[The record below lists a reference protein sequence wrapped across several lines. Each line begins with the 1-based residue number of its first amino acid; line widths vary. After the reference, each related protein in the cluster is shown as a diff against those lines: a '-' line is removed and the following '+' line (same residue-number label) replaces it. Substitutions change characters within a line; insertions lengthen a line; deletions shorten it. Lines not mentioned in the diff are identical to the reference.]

1 MNRISYKTVYRLIN
15 ALSNNTGS
23 YKKSRFTWR
32 NNKDSIYLFNN
43 NDLCVPIIAFYENKN
58 IILHY
63 SNEFNNWDIK
73 DDENTVALP
82 LSRTVSAALNVLF
95 GLGRSEATISEYDYY
110 KGFLENFIY
119 KKYNGFLNE
128 TNKRFDI
135 SELKDINNT
144 DYLGYKLN
152 SSSNWIDVKKIPIN
166 TRFIHTVLSN
176 ENVIK
181 KVYSKQNHLYW
192 QPENFKK
199 IDYMD
204 LKYNNTCII
213 YYTNLFISNEY
224 YNIEEL
230 NSIFKSHV
238 TENDV
243 ISYFGY

>member
-1 MNRISYKTVYRLIN
+1 M
-15 ALSNNTGS
+15 
-23 YKKSRFTWR
+23 
-32 NNKDSIYLFNN
+32 
-43 NDLCVPIIAFYENKN
+43 
-58 IILHY
+58 HY

-82 LSRTVSAALNVLF
+82 LTRTVSAALNVLF
-95 GLGRSEATISEYDYY
+95 GLGRSEVTISEYDYY

-119 KKYNGFLNE
+119 KKYNDFLNE

-135 SELKDINNT
+135 SELKDIDNT
-144 DYLGYKLN
+144 DYLGYKL
-152 SSSNWIDVKKIPIN
+152 KKIPIS

-204 LKYNNTCII
+204 LKYNSACII
-213 YYTNLFISNEY
+213 YYTNLFMSNEY

-238 TENDV
+238 TESDV
-243 ISYFGY
+243 INYFGY